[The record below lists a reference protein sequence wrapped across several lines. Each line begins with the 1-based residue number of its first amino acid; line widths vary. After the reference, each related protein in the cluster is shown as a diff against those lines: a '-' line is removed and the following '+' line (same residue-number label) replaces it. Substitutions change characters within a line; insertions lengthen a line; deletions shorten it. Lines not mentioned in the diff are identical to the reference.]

1 MSPTDPYKP
10 PHAPLDIDM
19 ENTARIEKVASGQ
32 KLIIYAILINIASIL
47 LQLALGPVA
56 GLLNL
61 VAIVL
66 SLVGIVRLASG
77 LGYSLAIKILLIIL
91 MFIPLIN
98 LITLLVINSKAI
110 NKLRE
115 AGYKVGLM
123 GASK

>member
-1 MSPTDPYKP
+1 MPPTNPYKP
-10 PHAPLDIDM
+10 PHAPLDVDM
-19 ENTARIEKVASGQ
+19 EKTERIEKVASGQ

-56 GLLNL
+56 ALLNL

-77 LGYSLAIKILLIIL
+77 LGYSLAIKIILIIL